1 MCDRGHLP
9 LFGHIRVSDLDWISC
24 GAIRPGRTDE
34 RNVETTH
41 RRSAREV
48 AARTP
53 RRSHKPDDLANLSDL
68 TVQLNGGG
76 ARGEM
81 GANHDLWIGIES
93 QSEAGGF
100 AASARACAT
109 GRSTTRKL

>member
-1 MCDRGHLP
+1 MR
-9 LFGHIRVSDLDWISC
+9 LFGHIHVSDLEWISC
-24 GAIRPGRTDE
+24 GAIRPGRTGE
-34 RNVETTH
+34 RSVETTH

-53 RRSHKPDDLANLSDL
+53 RRSHKPDDLADLSDL
-68 TVQLNGGG
+68 SVQLNGGG

-81 GANHDLWIGIES
+81 GTNHDELWIGVES

-100 AASARACAT
+100 AAGARACAT